1 MVRRWTRIRRQPA
14 GLMLS
19 PDQRKTITNTAN
31 QLRPDLRH
39 SFVLRVE
46 RTLAIS
52 TSAAFASDALVTR
65 AIDAALREVIG

>member
-1 MVRRWTRIRRQPA
+1 MVRRRRRIRRQPT

-19 PDQRKTITNTAN
+19 HDQRETITNTAN

-39 SFVLRVE
+39 SFVLRVQ
-46 RTLAIS
+46 RTLTIS

-65 AIDAALREVIG
+65 AIDAALRELVG

>member
-1 MVRRWTRIRRQPA
+1 MVRRRRRIRPPPT

-19 PDQRKTITNTAN
+19 HDQRETITNTAN

-39 SFVLRVE
+39 SFVLRVQ
-46 RTLAIS
+46 RTLTIS
-52 TSAAFASDALVTR
+52 TSAASASDALVTR